1 MGQQFQSLSR
11 KISMLRLALLATLAL
26 AAATAAE
33 DCMSDAG
40 QKCMSKCEIDAAT
53 GSTGKF
59 DYMFEEGGDPCFL
72 HDGEGM
78 CVYAEDD
85 TILIGKCD
93 TDAAGCNAGG
103 ACDRQDLTGTGSGY

>member
-1 MGQQFQSLSR
+1 MLVVWAVPALGLR
-11 KISMLRLALLATLAL
+11 KLVGASPVVNHN
-26 AAATAAE
+26 AE
-33 DCMSDAG
+33 EPCYSDAG
-40 QKCMSKCEIDAAT
+40 QKCMSKCELDAAT

-93 TDAAGCNAGG
+93 PDAAGCNAGG